1 MPARTVSRTVP
12 YSPEQLFD
20 LVVDVEH
27 YPLFVPSWAAARV
40 IKRLPDGGYRTDQ
53 ILRVGPM
60 REEFITETH
69 VDRPNRIEVV
79 DVKGPFDH
87 LHILWNFT
95 LVPEGACH
103 IDLSVDVQLRSRA
116 LRALSSLLAGDSVER
131 LVHAFEERA
140 RHVYGPPHP
149 LAQAVARDADTA
161 AARSDRLDG

>member
-1 MPARTVSRTVP
+1 MPARTVSRPVP
-12 YSPEQLFD
+12 YSSAQVFD
-20 LVVDVEH
+20 LVADVEH
-27 YPLFVPSWAAARV
+27 YPLFVPSWAAARI
-40 IKRLPDGGYRTDQ
+40 IKHLPDGYRTDQ

-69 VDRPNRIEVV
+69 LRRPARIEVV

-95 LVPEGACH
+95 ELGGGACH

-116 LRALSSLLAGDSVER
+116 LRALSSIMAGDSVER

-140 RHVYGPPHP
+140 HHVYGPPLP
-149 LAQAVARDADTA
+149 SALA
-161 AARSDRLDG
+161 AAHAGGPRPTPS

>member
-12 YSPEQLFD
+12 YSSEQLFD
-20 LVVDVEH
+20 LVADVER
-27 YPLFVPSWAAARV
+27 YPLFVPSWAAARI
-40 IKRLPDGGYRTDQ
+40 IKHLPDGGYRTDQ

-69 VDRPNRIEVV
+69 LSRPTRIEVV

-95 LVPEGACH
+95 SIDDNACH

-116 LRALSSLLAGDSVER
+116 LRALSSIMAGDSVDR
-131 LVHAFEERA
+131 MVRAFEDRA
-140 RHVYGPPHP
+140 RQVYGPPP
-149 LAQAVARDADTA
+149 RTALNAVRASVAESRT
-161 AARSDRLDG
+161 S